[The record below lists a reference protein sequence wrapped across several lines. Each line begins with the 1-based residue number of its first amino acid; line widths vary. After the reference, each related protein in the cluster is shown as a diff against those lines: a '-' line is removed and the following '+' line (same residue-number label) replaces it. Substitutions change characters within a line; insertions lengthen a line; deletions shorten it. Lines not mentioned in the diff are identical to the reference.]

1 MYDITMCRCACTR
14 SKTCHRWLQ
23 FRRYLK
29 DKNPNKPTQIFVH
42 SASSGQIDDK
52 CTIYL
57 EEKGD

>member
-1 MYDITMCRCACTR
+1 MYDITMCRCACTQ

-29 DKNPNKPTQIFVH
+29 DKNPNKPIQIFVH